1 MLHCKKAVD
10 SAAYYLT
17 EMSLTEL
24 ARFLLVRRL
33 DAYFPLRNGAM
44 VVPEC
49 SQTKHARV
57 NNDEVISSAG
67 DWGAVM
73 LLRVLQPRR
82 ATLSPMSGL
91 REKLKRWWMT
101 MTDDE
106 QRDIF
111 VRGATI
117 AVCAVAATVTLPMVG
132 QIQAEKRADADF
144 REQAVR
150 LASMED
156 GGVTV
161 RSAAYTPSLLDTPWM
176 RTVEYTLERDTGSS
190 MSRYAMR
197 DRDGAALNSLV
208 SFRPEHIK
216 RAETISAEQKC
227 MAQAVYY
234 ESAHEPLGGQMAVAE
249 VIANRMAD
257 HRYPDTACG
266 VVFQGCQFTFTCD
279 GALKTP
285 PMGRNWERAKTIAAH
300 VLMNLNVDST
310 GGATHYH
317 ATYVDPI
324 WSAGLIKTDKI
335 GMHIF
340 YRFPRGSE
348 WASVRQGYKAKRAE
362 VRLASLDTS
371 DDIITP
377 VDGAATSYIQTV
389 EAPTIA
395 PATVTTSDRTITNGA
410 PRLTTIK
417 SVDYEE
423 PQLNSPGNGDAVAA
437 YMAKQ
442 TGITVASN
450 DLDPS
455 VMQ

>member
-1 MLHCKKAVD
+1 
-10 SAAYYLT
+10 
-17 EMSLTEL
+17 
-24 ARFLLVRRL
+24 
-33 DAYFPLRNGAM
+33 
-44 VVPEC
+44 
-49 SQTKHARV
+49 
-57 NNDEVISSAG
+57 
-67 DWGAVM
+67 
-73 LLRVLQPRR
+73 
-82 ATLSPMSGL
+82 
-91 REKLKRWWMT
+91 MT

-111 VRGATI
+111 IRGATI

-150 LASMED
+150 LASIED
-156 GGVTV
+156 GGVTA
-161 RSAAYTPSLLDTPWM
+161 RTAAFTPALLDTPWM

-197 DRDGAALNSLV
+197 DRDGAALNSLT

-234 ESAHEPLGGQMAVAE
+234 ESAHEPLNGQLAVAE
-249 VIANRMAD
+249 VIANRVRD

-266 VVFQGCQFTFTCD
+266 VVYQGATRTTGCQFTFTCD

-285 PMGRNWERAKTIAAH
+285 PMGKNWERAKTIAAH
-300 VLMNLNVDST
+300 VMMNLNVDQT

-340 YRFPRGSE
+340 YRFPRGSTE
-348 WASVRQGYKAKRAE
+348 WASVRKGYENRRAQ
-362 VRLASLDTS
+362 LQYASAGADVVTPDTE
-371 DDIITP
+371 
-377 VDGAATSYIQTV
+377 AATSYIQTV
-389 EAPTIA
+389 MPVSTA
-395 PATVTTSDRTITNGA
+395 PAAVTTSNRTISNGA
-410 PRLTTIK
+410 PRLTTIR

-423 PQLNSPGNGDAVAA
+423 PQLNTPSNADKIAA
-437 YMAKQ
+437 YTAMQ
-442 TGITVASN
+442 TGVEVASN
-450 DLDPS
+450 DISPNVLR
-455 VMQ
+455 